1 MTTGQRIRQA
11 RKQKGLSAESIA
23 QNIGV
28 SAATIYRYESGAIEK
43 VPARVLCALAR
54 VLGTTSAHLQGE
66 AEETFD
72 VFSVP
77 GISPLP
83 DMRRVPRIGMIA
95 CGEPILAAENL
106 DGSDLIPSY
115 IHCDFTLICR
125 GDSMIGARIHDGD
138 IVCIR
143 QQPTVENGEIAA
155 VLIDDEATLKRV
167 YIYPD
172 QIVLSAENPAY
183 APMVYRND
191 NRHDIRILGLAVY
204 FLSSIH

>member
-106 DGSDLIPSY
+106 DGSA
-115 IHCDFTLICR
+115 LICR

-143 QQPTVENGEIAA
+143 QQPTVENGQIAA